1 MIQVKMKD
9 LIGNIEVL
17 KKLSQKPLKGRVA
30 YNIGKILQ
38 QVENEINLFAG
49 ARQNLIQQY
58 VNKDENGDP
67 QVNPENNEFIFS
79 GDNMSKF
86 VDEIG
91 KVLDTTVDIDANKI
105 LLEDLG
111 ENDFT
116 PTEMLALEPFI
127 EE

>member
-1 MIQVKMKD
+1 
-9 LIGNIEVL
+9 
-17 KKLSQKPLKGRVA
+17 
-30 YNIGKILQ
+30 
-38 QVENEINLFAG
+38 
-49 ARQNLIQQY
+49 
-58 VNKDENGDP
+58 
-67 QVNPENNEFIFS
+67 
-79 GDNMSKF
+79 MSKF